1 MHTMT
6 PQTGRALLLLCAAA
20 ALAVG
25 CGGAAVSGDSKTSGD
40 TTAAAAEPLPS
51 DVPSALT
58 QLDQAESQLAQALG
72 DPTFAQAP
80 KPMEAQSGATTTA
93 PAPASPPPPRSAPAG
108 EAAAD
113 SSAQPAEPPDPC
125 VTACRAL
132 ASMGRSAAHVC
143 DLAGEGDER
152 CESARGRV
160 SRATDRVRARC
171 PSCS

>member
-6 PQTGRALLLLCAAA
+6 PQTGRAFLLLLCAAA
-20 ALAVG
+20 ALAAG
-25 CGGAAVSGDSKTSGD
+25 CGGAAVSGGSKTSEG
-40 TTAAAAEPLPS
+40 TTAVAAEPLPG

-72 DPTFAQAP
+72 DPTFAEAP

-93 PAPASPPPPRSAPAG
+93 PAPVSPPRAAPAG

-113 SSAQPAEPPDPC
+113 SSAQPSAPPDPC

-160 SRATDRVRARC
+160 SRATDRVRSRC